1 MHTIQR
7 STSSPTHQYKVLNS
21 MTWQEVHQSRSAARR
36 FFLKRKITKQTVLVM
51 SRNRP
56 EHFIADLVGALR
68 AEYTCLYIYNALSEQ
83 IADINKV
90 THASCI
96 IIDDIEMYHRVEQAL
111 QSISHRPLLIL
122 MAPNPKKYL
131 DTIGWSAA
139 IREGRSCLT
148 HHQETI
154 DKIISDSS
162 AKDVACIIFTS
173 GTTGKPKGALLT
185 LHENVLFAAAT
196 IQVVGTEHI
205 PRAKLV
211 SYLPLAHVF
220 ELLATMA
227 GSTVGMWFIVCGR

>member
-1 MHTIQR
+1 MGVGNQ
-7 STSSPTHQYKVLNS
+7 LA
-21 MTWQEVHQSRSAARR
+21 E
-36 FFLKRKITKQTVLVM
+36 TKNKPGDVT
-51 SRNRP
+51 N
-56 EHFIADLVGALR
+56 FIADLPASIQSL
-68 AEYTCLYIYNALSEQ
+68 IP
-83 IADINKV
+83 
-90 THASCI
+90 SCI

-185 LHENVLFAAAT
+185 HENVLFAAAT

-220 ELLATMA
+220 ERVVGYYGWIYSRHVVYCVWSVNELKEAIVAVQPTIFVGVPRVYEKIEQAIRSKLASSVLNGPLRSYCQRLA
-227 GSTVGMWFIVCGR
+227 QPQ